1 MAGPAFYG
9 LIRPDLIQCSELG
22 HAPEQTM
29 DGQQTNVTG
38 LTEHGKRL

>member
-9 LIRPDLIQCSELG
+9 LILPALIQCSELG

-29 DGQQTNVTG
+29 DGQQANVTG